1 MLDIKSKNSNKARR
15 TGILIVFCAAFIMV
29 WLFPYFDMRASTYYE
44 EMWGEGF
51 EGEFFVSALLQSNF
65 VLYKDAMDRS
75 GDKKYGYQEL
85 YMDEQL
91 ENVAAAGTGPGSAMF
106 SGSGPETETVSGNDM
121 FTRTPEYMGGETVDY
136 QQLNS
141 ILELYVDQLEN
152 AAAGIRAIYVDEIQ
166 SRMDYCVL
174 EKTTGTVLKNTA
186 LDIEKLAQDGQD
198 GEKDYAYYVIM
209 EYDEAGNL
217 NNLRVKSKDADRLL
231 KNTQIAAGS
240 KVGKI
245 LPDREETETYLL
257 YDYDEEEWKQILTLR
272 QKKPVNTTFIYA
284 MTQEQIEVFAEGN
297 SGFLLDNFGLPSKE
311 YIYYTSGADS
321 VYFLLLTGILGIVV
335 LLALW
340 KPERLEGKAKRTV
353 PFEAMIFLAVVLYG
367 FGVEITS
374 DIVRMAGNDQMLDW
388 LNANFPANMQ
398 NSMGY
403 ELIEK
408 SVCFLLFAAL
418 FGVGYWCFLELSD
431 MIKGFGEYVKTRSLI
446 YRYWKEICGFFKG
459 LYQKLKKEVLS
470 VDLGK
475 DNNKTLWKI
484 IFFNFLLLT
493 VVCLFWGFGIFMLA
507 VYSLILYGLL
517 KNYIFKIRLQY
528 GKLLK
533 ATNSIAQGN
542 LNNEFKEDFGIFE
555 SYKEELYKIQG
566 GFKNAVD
573 QEVKSQKMKT
583 ELITNV
589 SHDLKTPLTAIITYI
604 DLLKQENLTEEQ
616 RKEYLDTL
624 ERKSLRLKVLIED
637 LFEVSKATS
646 GAVKLEPVPVDI
658 CNLVRQVYLEHEEKM
673 KEAGLEV
680 RFRLPEE
687 KIILSL
693 DPQKTYRIF
702 ENLYTNII
710 KYALTGTRV
719 FVTAEKIPS
728 GYRQQENEMLQ
739 GLSGTDD
746 AVGYAEN
753 GTGVHIELKNISAR
767 EINVTPQEL
776 TERFV
781 RGDASRNTEGSGL
794 GLAIA
799 KNFVELQGGKF
810 RIETDGDLFKAVI
823 DWQVRS

>member
-1 MLDIKSKNSNKARR
+1 
-15 TGILIVFCAAFIMV
+15 
-29 WLFPYFDMRASTYYE
+29 
-44 EMWGEGF
+44 
-51 EGEFFVSALLQSNF
+51 
-65 VLYKDAMDRS
+65 
-75 GDKKYGYQEL
+75 
-85 YMDEQL
+85 
-91 ENVAAAGTGPGSAMF
+91 
-106 SGSGPETETVSGNDM
+106 
-121 FTRTPEYMGGETVDY
+121 
-136 QQLNS
+136 
-141 ILELYVDQLEN
+141 
-152 AAAGIRAIYVDEIQ
+152 
-166 SRMDYCVL
+166 
-174 EKTTGTVLKNTA
+174 
-186 LDIEKLAQDGQD
+186 
-198 GEKDYAYYVIM
+198 
-209 EYDEAGNL
+209 
-217 NNLRVKSKDADRLL
+217 
-231 KNTQIAAGS
+231 
-240 KVGKI
+240 
-245 LPDREETETYLL
+245 
-257 YDYDEEEWKQILTLR
+257 
-272 QKKPVNTTFIYA
+272 

-533 ATNSIAQGN
+533 ATYSIAQ
-542 LNNEFKEDFGIFE
+542 
-555 SYKEELYKIQG
+555 
-566 GFKNAVD
+566 
-573 QEVKSQKMKT
+573 
-583 ELITNV
+583 
-589 SHDLKTPLTAIITYI
+589 
-604 DLLKQENLTEEQ
+604 
-616 RKEYLDTL
+616 
-624 ERKSLRLKVLIED
+624 
-637 LFEVSKATS
+637 
-646 GAVKLEPVPVDI
+646 
-658 CNLVRQVYLEHEEKM
+658 
-673 KEAGLEV
+673 
-680 RFRLPEE
+680 
-687 KIILSL
+687 
-693 DPQKTYRIF
+693 
-702 ENLYTNII
+702 
-710 KYALTGTRV
+710 
-719 FVTAEKIPS
+719 
-728 GYRQQENEMLQ
+728 
-739 GLSGTDD
+739 
-746 AVGYAEN
+746 
-753 GTGVHIELKNISAR
+753 
-767 EINVTPQEL
+767 
-776 TERFV
+776 
-781 RGDASRNTEGSGL
+781 
-794 GLAIA
+794 
-799 KNFVELQGGKF
+799 
-810 RIETDGDLFKAVI
+810 
-823 DWQVRS
+823 